1 MRWGG
6 GRRFKYKIV
15 SRHSSP
21 RTVCWNIFQREILRP
36 EQQRDWISS
45 FLSISDSELRLRD
58 RQRRQQ
64 PAGHDRGEADMSGG
78 EAQQHSALA

>member
-1 MRWGG
+1 MRWAGG
-6 GRRFKYKIV
+6 SFKYKIV
-15 SRHSSP
+15 SPHSRP
-21 RTVCWNIFQREILRP
+21 RIVCWNIFQREILRP

-45 FLSISDSELRLRD
+45 FLTISDSELRLRD

-78 EAQQHSALA
+78 EAQQYSALT